1 MVQPR
6 PEAGGLGSQRLGVGL
21 RSHAAD
27 VQNSGAGV
35 ICVIFP
41 PGHEALE
48 SPSDCVGV
56 HRHAVL
62 NV

>member
-35 ICVIFP
+35 TCVIFP
-41 PGHEALE
+41 WGMKLWSHP
-48 SPSDCVGV
+48 VI
-56 HRHAVL
+56 VL
-62 NV
+62 GSTDMLF